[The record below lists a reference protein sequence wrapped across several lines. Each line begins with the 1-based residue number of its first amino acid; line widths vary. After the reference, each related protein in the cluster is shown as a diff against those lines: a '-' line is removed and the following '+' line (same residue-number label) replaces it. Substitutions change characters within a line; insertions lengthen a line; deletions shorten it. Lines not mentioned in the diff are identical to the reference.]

1 MSGTP
6 PRTITRSNNT
16 TPKSSGSRQ
25 SNSFPQASSN
35 QSSPLGV
42 TRSSDVPVEALSS
55 LRLGNGGQA
64 SRLPTRP
71 GLGDRGM
78 KLKLLTN
85 HFRFNVTNVPD
96 FIEYGL
102 KVRRLDTD
110 AEVAGGVRRRVLT
123 LLLGNERFAHSF
135 TDYATKIFSIA
146 KYPLVRPEGSL
157 REIHQITIYNEAQT
171 SPPADTALTHSV
183 ELIFRRQLPMQP
195 FLAHAIG
202 VGVRSFDRLDEYL
215 GLFDLMLSHWPDQHA
230 DMKTLAGGSKYF
242 LLNDVNSRTDLTGGL
257 VAVAGFCRSVKSS
270 LTMGLLLNINT
281 TSAAFFDDSLR
292 VDVVIARFEQVIDR
306 SATGNLPLAQKIREL
321 SKRLRGMRF
330 RTSYNGVQVRT
341 FCEIANSRTN
351 LTVRPTSDT
360 VTFQNQ
366 QGLAV
371 TVHDH
376 FRTTYSTAPRY
387 DPDCLVINCAGSG
400 RRPIFIPSGLAYV
413 QPGQHY
419 SHLLDDVNQATA
431 MIKSACLRPA
441 VNKERTVERGLPRLG
456 IGQSAPDQGPEK
468 LFGIQLEKKMLS
480 VKGRLL
486 NPPRL
491 RFFSPQADSTAKNGR
506 WNLKDKKFCTSVDAA
521 GWKYGILHFHRGAS
535 SMPATNI
542 QALRTAITAGIQTYT
557 GVQVAQPVIIP
568 AGRFPDG
575 PTQAVKLALIN
586 LLKPLKA
593 QNLGVVFVVLPSKSN
608 LNYSMLKY
616 VADVKVGIQTVC
628 TVIMSDNKVK
638 AGFGEV
644 ANLLLKANMKLG
656 GVNHNLHQDS
666 RPSLLTPRSI
676 IIGLDVTHPGQ
687 NAMAEAP
694 SVAAIVGTRGRDFF
708 RYSGHLQLQ
717 THRDTDKK
725 AVEELLQLKN
735 MMLRQLKSYKE
746 DNQGAL
752 PDRVFVYRDG
762 VGDSQLQLILE
773 REIPRLKEAF
783 TELYT
788 ATTMPKLVF
797 LVAQKRHHVRFF
809 REGSN
814 REHDKAF
821 DQNNNV
827 KPGFVHDSE
836 IVSERR
842 WDFYL
847 NSHACIQ
854 GTARSC
860 RYIMIYDD
868 LNVSQNGIEE
878 LTNRLTWLFGR
889 STTSISISPAAR
901 YADMLCDR
909 ARCYMHDVYTGGSHQ
924 NYVAVASSWNGEVA
938 PALAKTMFFV

>member
-1 MSGTP
+1 
-6 PRTITRSNNT
+6 
-16 TPKSSGSRQ
+16 
-25 SNSFPQASSN
+25 
-35 QSSPLGV
+35 
-42 TRSSDVPVEALSS
+42 
-55 LRLGNGGQA
+55 
-64 SRLPTRP
+64 
-71 GLGDRGM
+71 
-78 KLKLLTN
+78 
-85 HFRFNVTNVPD
+85 
-96 FIEYGL
+96 
-102 KVRRLDTD
+102 
-110 AEVAGGVRRRVLT
+110 
-123 LLLGNERFAHSF
+123 
-135 TDYATKIFSIA
+135 
-146 KYPLVRPEGSL
+146 
-157 REIHQITIYNEAQT
+157 
-171 SPPADTALTHSV
+171 
-183 ELIFRRQLPMQP
+183 MQP

-230 DMKTLAGGSKYF
+230 GMKTLAGGSKYF
-242 LLNDVNSRTDLTGGL
+242 LLNDVDSRTDLTGGL
-257 VAVAGFCRSVKSS
+257 VAVAGFFRSVKSS

-292 VDVVIARFEQVIDR
+292 VDVIIARFEQVINR
-306 SATGNLPLAQKIREL
+306 SATGNLPLIQRIREL

-330 RTSYNGVQVRT
+330 RTAYNGTVQVRT

-351 LTVRPTSDT
+351 LTAPPTGGS

-366 QGLAV
+366 QGQFESVNAYFRRV
-371 TVHDH
+371 WPAATRYNQPHD
-376 FRTTYSTAPRY
+376 T
-387 DPDCLVINCAGSG
+387 LVINCAGTGS
-400 RRPIFIPSGLAYV
+400 RPIFIPSDLAYV

-431 MIKSACLRPA
+431 MIRSACLRPA
-441 VNKERTVERGLPRLG
+441 VNKERTIESGLPQLAM
-456 IGQSAPDQGPEK
+456 GQSAPPQGPEE
-468 LFGIQLEKKMLS
+468 LFGVRLEKKMLS

-506 WNLKDKKFCTSVDAA
+506 WNIQNKKFRTSVDAA
-521 GWKYGILHFHRGAS
+521 GWNYGILHFHRGGS

-542 QALRTAITAGIQTYT
+542 QALKTAITAGIQSYT
-557 GVQVAQPVIIP
+557 GVQVAQSVIIS
-568 AGRFPDG
+568 AGRFPSG
-575 PTQAVKLALIN
+575 LAQAVKLALVD

-593 QNLGVVFVVLPSKSN
+593 QNLGIVFVVLPSKSTF
-608 LNYSMLKY
+608 NYSMLKY
-616 VADVKVGIQTVC
+616 VADIQVGVQTVC
-628 TVIMSDNKVK
+628 TVIMNDNKVK
-638 AGFGEV
+638 AGVGEV

-656 GVNHNLHQDS
+656 GVSHTLHQDS
-666 RPSLLTPRSI
+666 RPSLLIPGSI

-687 NAMAEAP
+687 TGMEDAP
-694 SVAAIVGTRGRDFF
+694 SVAAIVGTRGNDFF

-717 THRDTDKK
+717 THRDPNKK

-735 MMLRQLKSYKE
+735 MMLRQLKSYQE

-752 PDRVFVYRDG
+752 PNRVFVYRDG

-788 ATTMPKLVF
+788 ATTMPKLVL

-809 REGSN
+809 RDGSN

-821 DQNNNV
+821 DRNNNV
-827 KPGFVHDSE
+827 NPGFVHDSE
-836 IVSERR
+836 IVSERH

-868 LNVSQNGIEE
+868 LNVSADDIEE

-909 ARCYMHDVYTGGSHQ
+909 ARCYMHDVYTGGSSQ
-924 NYVAVASSWNGEVA
+924 RYVAVASSWSGAVA
-938 PALAKTMFFV
+938 PALAKSMFFV